1 MSVAPLSRRAWLMG
15 LSAAAFSRVPLA
27 GAAGFCSDADGLRT
41 TPGAIG
47 TPLGEISPRIEWGV
61 SLGSPAIE
69 DDALVAALGRE
80 RPRVIAIANALKFGD
95 RAPRDA
101 GASET
106 PGRWKECDDIVAL
119 ALQLG
124 AGVRGDAL
132 AWNEWLPDWVKAL
145 ARERPSGWRDTLRD
159 AFEGHFK
166 AVFAHFGD
174 LRHTLGMQPLRWCGL
189 VNEPFNPWKTSG
201 GFAGY
206 REGPWLDAYGTE
218 PDGVPGYIH
227 RAFALAERHAPP
239 GAALFL
245 NETYCDEDRFSAVV
259 RPSLLRLV
267 DFLQRAGR
275 KVDAV
280 GLECHLMPQWMRD
293 PKNPDWKPFAA
304 FLADL
309 ARRGVAIY
317 LTELDV
323 NDCSV
328 RDAAERDA
336 MVERYTRSF
345 VAAALE
351 VPAVTMVTNWDFS
364 DKYSWLRED
373 GTPSAVYPSLAKW
386 ADCVARPPCPRPD
399 IYDQSMRPK
408 IVRDGLAQALR
419 ARG

>member
-1 MSVAPLSRRAWLMG
+1 MRRPAPLS
-15 LSAAAFSRVPLA
+15 SS
-27 GAAGFCSDADGLRT
+27 T
-41 TPGAIG
+41 
-47 TPLGEISPRIEWGV
+47 
-61 SLGSPAIE
+61 
-69 DDALVAALGRE
+69 
-80 RPRVIAIANALKFGD
+80 RPI
-95 RAPRDA
+95 
-101 GASET
+101 
-106 PGRWKECDDIVAL
+106 
-119 ALQLG
+119 
-124 AGVRGDAL
+124 
-132 AWNEWLPDWVKAL
+132 
-145 ARERPSGWRDTLRD
+145 
-159 AFEGHFK
+159 
-166 AVFAHFGD
+166 
-174 LRHTLGMQPLRWCGL
+174 
-189 VNEPFNPWKTSG
+189 
-201 GFAGY
+201 
-206 REGPWLDAYGTE
+206 
-218 PDGVPGYIH
+218 
-227 RAFALAERHAPP
+227 
-239 GAALFL
+239 
-245 NETYCDEDRFSAVV
+245 CDEDRFSAVV

-293 PKNPDWKPFAA
+293 PRNPDWKPFAA